1 MNGFSENMMIRNIHS
16 LIFKYAF
23 KLIFKIP
30 KFMDTSLIDA
40 NIFPDYVSV
49 RVKDKLTQIRLGE
62 EVIVNQSS
70 L

>member
-1 MNGFSENMMIRNIHS
+1 
-16 LIFKYAF
+16 
-23 KLIFKIP
+23 
-30 KFMDTSLIDA
+30 MDTSLIDA